1 MALRA
6 VDFDDSPLDDL
17 ERELVR
23 QILGIDGRA
32 GSAIYE
38 ESETRMDG
46 LTPPQNQLV
55 RLVLEDA
62 DEIGIDTTKVKG
74 GSRGADIDPE
84 RDESK
89 AAKLLRRM
97 LYPTARN
104 NDPLNFIDPP
114 ALGAL
119 QFIQAEYIIGSQT
132 EFE

>member
-1 MALRA
+1 MPLRA
-6 VDFDDSPLDDL
+6 IDFDDSPLDDL

-23 QILGIDGRA
+23 QILEIDGRA
-32 GSAIYE
+32 GTAIYID
-38 ESETRMDG
+38 SEARMEG
-46 LTPPQNQLV
+46 LTPSQCQLV

-74 GSRGADIDPE
+74 GQKGADIDPQ

-97 LYPTARN
+97 LYPTDK
-104 NDPLNFIDPP
+104 NDPLNFIEPP
-114 ALGAL
+114 ALGAF

>member
-23 QILGIDGRA
+23 QILGISGRA
-32 GSAIYE
+32 GSAIYIDSE
-38 ESETRMDG
+38 ERMDG
-46 LTPPQNQLV
+46 LTAPQNQLV

-74 GSRGADIDPE
+74 GNRGADIDPD

-89 AAKLLRRM
+89 AAKFLRRM
-97 LYPTARN
+97 LYPTSK

-114 ALGAL
+114 AAGAL

>member
-6 VDFDDSPLDDL
+6 IDFDDSPLDDL

-32 GSAIYE
+32 GSAIYV

-46 LTPPQNQLV
+46 LTSPQNQLV

-74 GSRGADIDPE
+74 GSKGADIDPE

-97 LYPTARN
+97 LYPSARN
-104 NDPLNFIDPP
+104 NDPLNFINPP
-114 ALGAL
+114 TLGQL
-119 QFIQAEYIIGSQT
+119 QFIAAQYEIGTQS
-132 EFE
+132 EFD